1 MIAAEMKNSVS
12 TVRIHDE
19 YYAKEP
25 RGYMEQLNQIVANS
39 YKRRAALQASS
50 IHCQPDNVDSPS

>member
-19 YYAKEP
+19 YYVNKP
-25 RGYMEQLNQIVANS
+25 NRYMAQLGQIVTDS
-39 YKRRAALQASS
+39 YRRRTSQQAS
-50 IHCQPDNVDSPS
+50 VDRRS

>member
-1 MIAAEMKNSVS
+1 MIAAEIKNSVS

-25 RGYMEQLNQIVANS
+25 HGYMAQLNQIVSNS
-39 YKRRAALQASS
+39 YKRRTTAQLKSLNCQLGS
-50 IHCQPDNVDSPS
+50 IDSLP

>member
-1 MIAAEMKNSVS
+1 MIAAEMKNDVS

-25 RGYMEQLNQIVANS
+25 HGYMAQLNQIVSNS
-39 YKRRAALQASS
+39 YKRRVTAQLTSMN
-50 IHCQPDNVDSPS
+50 CQPGNVDSRP